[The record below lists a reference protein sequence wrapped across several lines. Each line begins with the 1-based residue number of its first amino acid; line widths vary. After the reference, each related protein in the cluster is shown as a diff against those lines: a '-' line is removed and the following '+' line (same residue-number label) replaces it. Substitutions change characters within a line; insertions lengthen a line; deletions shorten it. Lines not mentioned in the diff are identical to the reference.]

1 MMIHRKIFRKRKDK
15 TTICIDAGHGGSN
28 EGTKE
33 TYDGVLIKEKDI
45 NLVIAKSFSGIL
57 NRMIILMSL

>member
-1 MMIHRKIFRKRKDK
+1 MMIHRKIFQEAQHK